1 MSVMLHG
8 HAHRREH
15 AVAGEVSFDLDID
28 HIVSFDFGKLIGK
41 A

>member
-8 HAHRREH
+8 HACRRVDAE
-15 AVAGEVSFDLDID
+15 AGEITFDLDID
-28 HIVSFDFGKLIGK
+28 KIVSFDFGKLSGK